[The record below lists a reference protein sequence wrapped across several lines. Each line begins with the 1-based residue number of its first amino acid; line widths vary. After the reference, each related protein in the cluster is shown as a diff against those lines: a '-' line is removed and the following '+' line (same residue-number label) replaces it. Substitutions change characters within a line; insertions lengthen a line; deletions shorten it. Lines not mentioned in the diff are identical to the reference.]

1 MNKKIRLLVENFF
14 DDEIFNSDDNSLE
27 QIGDETIKR
36 MFNELNK
43 IKGNI
48 TEYPVDFYDY
58 DKAYNYAQ
66 LGMIF
71 SEFLKKYKVTEQIC
85 FKTKFNENKYDTIIF
100 YKKRTDDLLRIL
112 TINLIDNNII
122 NINVYS
128 KDFILPYDKKTVSLY
143 LFEMLDVLVKN
154 KFTVQN
160 IIYFNDSLT
169 PDNFKNIRFN
179 YNFRFNNLIITSELI
194 KNIPNL
200 KFNNNNIISG
210 FKPKISFQLNFS
222 DETTINTFLTY
233 LKNNNIK
240 KINLQ
245 QSNAYINNHYFEK
258 LNDLLINF
266 AIKNKIELISY
277 TQKDYMN
284 DLCDEKCK
292 AYIVKNIKEI
302 PVSYMTSFNIINK
315 MKDNQGS
322 FALIDYE
329 IEYQSKTLDKYL
341 HYNFYIKLYK
351 TGLFQFYKIKLNGKE
366 ETIN

>member
-1 MNKKIRLLVENFF
+1 MNKNIRLLVEGFF
-14 DDEIFNSDDNSLE
+14 DDEIFNSNDNSLE

-36 MFNELNK
+36 MLNELNK
-43 IKGNI
+43 INGNL

-58 DKAYNYAQ
+58 DKAYTYAQ
-66 LGMIF
+66 LGIIF
-71 SEFLKKYKVTEQIC
+71 SAFLKKYKVTEQIC
-85 FKTKFNENKYDTIIF
+85 FKTKFNKNKYDTIIF
-100 YKKRTDDLLRIL
+100 YKKRIDDLLRIL

-128 KDFILPYDKKTVSLY
+128 KDFILPYDKNTVSLY

-160 IIYFNDSLT
+160 IIYFNDKLN
-169 PDNFKNIRFN
+169 PDNFKNLQFN
-179 YNFRFNNLIITSELI
+179 SNFHFDKLIITSELI

-210 FKPKISFQLNFS
+210 FKPKISFCLKFS
-222 DETTINTFLTY
+222 DETAINNFLTY

-240 KINLQ
+240 KINLP
-245 QSNAYINNHYFEK
+245 QSHAYINDQYFEK
-258 LNDLLINF
+258 FNELLINF

-277 TQKDYMN
+277 TQKDYMA
-284 DLCDEKCK
+284 DLCYEKCK
-292 AYIVKNIKEI
+292 AYIIKNIKEI

-322 FALIDYE
+322 YALIDYE
-329 IEYQSKTLDKYL
+329 IEFHNKQMEKYL

-351 TGLFQFYKIKLNGKE
+351 TGLLQFYKIKLNGKE